1 MNQYDI
7 DFDLKHIWHPYSSM
21 INPITCY
28 PIISAKGIF
37 LKLNN
42 GKSLIDGMSS
52 WWSVIHGY
60 NNTRLNKALNK
71 QISKMSHIMFGGL
84 THPAAITL
92 CRKLIHITPEQLE
105 CIFLADS
112 GSVSVEIAMK
122 MSLQYWQSL
131 GENRKV
137 FLTIRNG
144 YHGDTFFAMSVSDPQ
159 NSMHSLYKNLL
170 PIHLFADAPKCTFES
185 QWHQDDIY
193 SFNKLIDQ
201 YEKKISAVILE
212 PIVQGAGGMKFY
224 HPEYLVQVRKAC
236 HDYKIPLI
244 IDEIATGFGRTGK
257 LFAYEHAGIIP
268 DILCLGKSLTGGTM
282 TLSAT
287 ITTRKIANTISN
299 GQSNCFMH
307 GPTFMGNPL
316 ACAVAS
322 ESINILQEHKWKK
335 QVLGIQKILRY
346 MLYPLKEH
354 PHVFDVR
361 VLGAIGVIECQY
373 LININNIQRFFVENG
388 IWIRPFNNLIYLM
401 PAYIID
407 KKSLYRLIAVI
418 KKSLDQKQCFIL

>member
-257 LFAYEHAGIIP
+257 LFAYEHA
-268 DILCLGKSLTGGTM
+268 
-282 TLSAT
+282 
-287 ITTRKIANTISN
+287 
-299 GQSNCFMH
+299 
-307 GPTFMGNPL
+307 
-316 ACAVAS
+316 
-322 ESINILQEHKWKK
+322 
-335 QVLGIQKILRY
+335 
-346 MLYPLKEH
+346 
-354 PHVFDVR
+354 
-361 VLGAIGVIECQY
+361 
-373 LININNIQRFFVENG
+373 
-388 IWIRPFNNLIYLM
+388 
-401 PAYIID
+401 
-407 KKSLYRLIAVI
+407 
-418 KKSLDQKQCFIL
+418 